1 MRMKP
6 KLRSLALVSALML
19 VISGIGLAAERHA
32 ATRSKFAAGSAAHLA
47 QRYYYPLSY
56 YYVPYQAPVLVIS
69 PYGPSYYLP
78 PAVVITAPYFCV
90 FHNDGF
96 VSRVGLLDHL
106 AGTHKIPLDA
116 ASAICPDGTG
126 SCIFP
131 SY

>member
-1 MRMKP
+1 MKRI
-6 KLRSLALVSALML
+6 LRSLALVSALML
-19 VISGIGLAAERHA
+19 VISGIGLAGQRDPS
-32 ATRSKFAAGSAAHLA
+32 TRSKFAAGSTAHLA

-56 YYVPYQAPVLVIS
+56 YYVFYQAPVLVIS

-78 PAVVITAPYFCV
+78 PAVVVTAPYFCV
-90 FHNDGF
+90 FHNHGF